1 MRIFKYELIIGDRV
15 TVPMPQG
22 AKVLTAQSQRGE
34 LCLWAEVDPNAPPVD
49 RCFRIVGTGHRFDPD
64 GLRYV
69 ATVQSGLLVWHVYE
83 AERSESPVNGASV

>member
-1 MRIFKYELIIGDRV
+1 MRIFKYELIINDVV

-22 AKVLTAQSQRGE
+22 ATVLTVQSQGGV

-49 RCFRIVGTGHRFDPD
+49 RYFRIVGTGHRFDRE

-69 ATVQSGLLVWHVYE
+69 GTGQSGLFVWHVYE
-83 AERSESPVNGASV
+83 FDPTQRGLMGRI